1 LDVAGIDFNAQLV
14 CSGTR
19 SLVVPIYEIAHL
31 QTRIRRR
38 KRMARRKQNFI
49 EDLIE
54 ITSKLPWWVG
64 VVLAIAA
71 YIWLHSVAI
80 AEVSAIA
87 QPGKMGEFVSQTLF
101 NTLASVGQY
110 LLPFAF
116 LVGAA
121 MSAYGR
127 SKRQALHAQVASS
140 PDRGALN
147 DMSWQQFEALVGE
160 AFRRKGYTVTETG
173 GGGADGGIDLA
184 LKKEGENFL
193 VQCKQ
198 WKAYKVGVTTVR
210 ELYGV
215 MAANGATGGFV
226 VTSGVFTDEAR
237 VFAVGRN
244 IELLDGKALH
254 ALIRGVTVPGK
265 PAPVLQAVASASEPD
280 CPICQSAMVKRTAK
294 RGANSGNAFWGC
306 SQYPA
311 CKGTR
316 PI

>member
-1 LDVAGIDFNAQLV
+1 
-14 CSGTR
+14 
-19 SLVVPIYEIAHL
+19 
-31 QTRIRRR
+31 
-38 KRMARRKQNFI
+38 MARRKQSPI
-49 EDLIE
+49 EDLIA

-71 YIWLHSVAI
+71 YLWLHGVANT
-80 AEVSAIA
+80 EVTIVA
-87 QPGKMGEFVSQTLF
+87 QPGQMGQSAVAAVFQS
-101 NTLASVGQY
+101 LAVFGQY
-110 LLPFAF
+110 VLPFAF

-127 SKRQALHAQVASS
+127 AKRRALHGQVAAS
-140 PDRGALN
+140 PVRSVLN

-160 AFRRKGYTVTETG
+160 AFRRKGYSVAETG

-184 LKKEGENFL
+184 LKKEGETFL

-198 WKAYKVGVTTVR
+198 WKAYKVSVTTVR

-215 MAANGATGGFV
+215 MAAEGATGGFV
-226 VTSGVFTDEAR
+226 VTSGVFTDDAR
-237 VFAVGRN
+237 AFAEGRN

-254 ALIRGVTVPGK
+254 TLIRGVNVSSKAGEALSNSSA
-265 PAPVLQAVASASEPD
+265 PAPAGVPH
-280 CPICQSAMVKRTAK
+280 CPVCESPMMKRTAK
-294 RGANSGNAFWGC
+294 RGANVGNEFWGC

-316 PI
+316 PV

>member
-1 LDVAGIDFNAQLV
+1 
-14 CSGTR
+14 
-19 SLVVPIYEIAHL
+19 
-31 QTRIRRR
+31 
-38 KRMARRKQNFI
+38 MARRKQNLF
-49 EDLIE
+49 EDVIE

-71 YIWLHSVAI
+71 HIWLHSVA
-80 AEVSAIA
+80 ASEVTAVA
-87 QPGKMGEFVSQTLF
+87 QSGRMGDFVGQTLF
-101 NTLASVGQY
+101 KTLASVGQY

-127 SKRQALHAQVASS
+127 AKRQALHAQVAGS

-160 AFRRKGYTVTETG
+160 AFRRKGYSVTETG
-173 GGGADGGIDLA
+173 GGGADGGIDLV
-184 LKKEGENFL
+184 LKKEGETFL

-198 WKAYKVGVTTVR
+198 WKAYKVSVTTVR

-215 MAANGATGGFV
+215 MAAEGATGGFV

-237 VFAVGRN
+237 AFAVGRN
-244 IELLDGKALH
+244 IELMDGKALL
-254 ALIRGVTVPGK
+254 ALIRGVGVSGK
-265 PAPVLQAVASASEPD
+265 PAPVLQAVASASEPA
-280 CPICQSAMVKRTAK
+280 CPVCRSAMVKRTAR

-306 SQYPA
+306 TQYPA

-316 PI
+316 QV

>member
-1 LDVAGIDFNAQLV
+1 
-14 CSGTR
+14 
-19 SLVVPIYEIAHL
+19 
-31 QTRIRRR
+31 
-38 KRMARRKQNFI
+38 MARRKQSPV

-71 YIWLHSVAI
+71 YIWLHSVAA
-80 AEVSAIA
+80 AEGTAVV
-87 QPGKMGEFVSQTLF
+87 QPGKMGDFVGQTLF
-101 NTLASVGQY
+101 KTLASIDQY
-110 LLPFAF
+110 LLPIVF
-116 LVGAA
+116 LLGAA

-127 SKRQALHAQVASS
+127 YTRRALHEQVAAS

-160 AFRRKGYTVTETG
+160 AFRRKGYVVTETG

-184 LKKEGENFL
+184 LKKDGETFL

-198 WKAYKVGVTTVR
+198 WKVYKVGVTTVR

-237 VFAVGRN
+237 AFASGQN

-254 ALIRGVTVPGK
+254 ALIRGVTVPSK
-265 PAPVLQAVASASEPD
+265 PTPVLKVVASTSEPV
-280 CPICQSAMVKRTAK
+280 CPVCQSTMVKRTAK

-316 PI
+316 PA

>member
-1 LDVAGIDFNAQLV
+1 
-14 CSGTR
+14 
-19 SLVVPIYEIAHL
+19 
-31 QTRIRRR
+31 
-38 KRMARRKQNFI
+38 MARRKQNLF

-54 ITSKLPWWVG
+54 IASKFPWWVG
-64 VVLAIAA
+64 VVLALVA
-71 YIWLHSVAI
+71 YVWLHSVATS
-80 AEVSAIA
+80 EVTAVA
-87 QPGKMGEFVSQTLF
+87 PPGKMGELVSQSLF
-101 NTLASVGQY
+101 RTLATVGEY

-121 MSAYGR
+121 MSAYGGY
-127 SKRQALHAQVASS
+127 KRRALHEHVAAS

-160 AFRRKGYTVTETG
+160 AFRRKGYSVTETG

-184 LKKEGENFL
+184 LKKDGESFL

-198 WKAYKVGVTTVR
+198 WKATKVGVTTVR

-226 VTSGVFTDEAR
+226 VTSGVFTEEAR
-237 VFAVGRN
+237 AFSVGRN
-244 IELLDGKALH
+244 IELMDGKSLH
-254 ALIRGVTVPGK
+254 ALIRGVTVPSK
-265 PAPVLQAVASASEPD
+265 PAPALKVVTSEGETF

-316 PI
+316 PA

>member
-1 LDVAGIDFNAQLV
+1 
-14 CSGTR
+14 
-19 SLVVPIYEIAHL
+19 
-31 QTRIRRR
+31 
-38 KRMARRKQNFI
+38 MARRKQNLF

-71 YIWLHSVAI
+71 HIWLHSVATS
-80 AEVSAIA
+80 EVTAVA
-87 QPGKMGEFVSQTLF
+87 QSGRMGDFVGQTLF
-101 NTLASVGQY
+101 KTLASVGQY

-127 SKRQALHAQVASS
+127 AKRQALHAQVAGS

-160 AFRRKGYTVTETG
+160 AFRRKGYSVTETG
-173 GGGADGGIDLA
+173 GGGADGGIDLV
-184 LKKEGENFL
+184 LKKEGETFL

-198 WKAYKVGVTTVR
+198 WKAYKVSVTTVR

-215 MAANGATGGFV
+215 MAAEGATGGFV

-237 VFAVGRN
+237 AFAVGRN
-244 IELLDGKALH
+244 IELMDGKALH
-254 ALIRGVTVPGK
+254 ALIRGVNAPGK
-265 PAPVLQAVASASEPD
+265 VASTSPVVTTSSEPA
-280 CPICQSAMVKRTAK
+280 CPVCQSAMVKRTAK
-294 RGANSGNAFWGC
+294 RGANSGNGFWGC
-306 SQYPA
+306 SQYPG

-316 PI
+316 PA

>member
-1 LDVAGIDFNAQLV
+1 LV
-14 CSGTR
+14 
-19 SLVVPIYEIAHL
+19 
-31 QTRIRRR
+31 
-38 KRMARRKQNFI
+38 RRKQNPI

-64 VVLAIAA
+64 VGLAIAA
-71 YIWLHSVAI
+71 YVWLHSVATS
-80 AEVSAIA
+80 EVTAVA
-87 QPGKMGEFVSQTLF
+87 QPGKMGELVTQTLF
-101 NTLASVGQY
+101 KTLASFGQY

-127 SKRQALHAQVASS
+127 YKRQALHAQVAAS

-147 DMSWQQFEALVGE
+147 TMSWQQFEALVGE
-160 AFRRKGYTVTETG
+160 AFRRKDYAVAEMG
-173 GGGADGGIDLA
+173 GGGADGGIDLV
-184 LKKEGENFL
+184 LKKEGETFL

-198 WKAYKVGVTTVR
+198 WKATKVGVTTVR

-215 MAANGATGGFV
+215 MAAEGATGGFV

-237 VFAVGRN
+237 AFAVGRN
-244 IELLDGKALH
+244 IELMDGKALH
-254 ALIRGVTVPGK
+254 ALIAGVSVPNK
-265 PAPVLQAVASASEPD
+265 AASVPPAVTIAGIPACPV
-280 CPICQSAMVKRTAK
+280 CQSAMVKRTAK

-306 SQYPA
+306 SQYPG

-316 PI
+316 PA